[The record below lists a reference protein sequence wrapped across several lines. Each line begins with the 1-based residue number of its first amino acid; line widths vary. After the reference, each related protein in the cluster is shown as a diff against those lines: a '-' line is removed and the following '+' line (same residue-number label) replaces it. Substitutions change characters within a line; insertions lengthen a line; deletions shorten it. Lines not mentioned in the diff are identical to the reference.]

1 MKGKLYEVWIDG
13 RIWGTVRAENADEA
27 SQQAREL
34 FKEQYLKSK
43 EIRIEEQ

>member
-1 MKGKLYEVWIDG
+1 MKKKVYEVWIDG

-27 SQQAREL
+27 SQKAREL
-34 FKEQYLKSK
+34 FKDQYLESK